1 MSSLGNREKQLLLDL
16 ARRAIIVA
24 AERRESL
31 ESLPQDFQIGESF
44 GAFVTLRKRGR
55 LRGCIGQI
63 GSGQSLI
70 EVVAHCA
77 KSAALEDPRFE
88 PVRADELREIE
99 IELSVLSPLEEIVPD
114 RIEVGKHGL
123 MVSRGSSGAPAA
135 AGGDRN
141 ATGTP
146 GRFLE
151 ETCVKAGLERDAWR
165 EPETKIHGFS
175 AEVFA
180 ESEFRTGRIA
190 QPQGPG
196 KASLLD
202 FDVVARKDLTQ
213 S

>member
-1 MSSLGNREKQLLLDL
+1 MSSLGNREKQLLLDV
-16 ARRAIIVA
+16 ARRSLIVV

-31 ESLPQDFQIGESF
+31 DSLPQDPQIGDSF

-63 GSGQSLI
+63 GSERSLI

-77 KSAALEDPRFE
+77 KSAALQDPRFE
-88 PVRADELREIE
+88 RVRAGELREIE
-99 IELSVLSPLEEIVPD
+99 IELSVLSSLEEIAPD

-123 MVSRGSSGAPAA
+123 MVSSGLARGVLLPQVAIECHW
-135 AGGDRN
+135 N
-141 ATGTP
+141 A

-165 EPETKIHGFS
+165 EPETKIHGFT

-180 ESEFRTGRIA
+180 ESDFRTEEL
-190 QPQGPG
+190 PGP
-196 KASLLD
+196 
-202 FDVVARKDLTQ
+202 KDRAKPRYSIST
-213 S
+213 

>member
-16 ARRAIIVA
+16 ARRSLILA

-31 ESLPQDFQIGESF
+31 DSLPQDSQLGESF

-77 KSAALEDPRFE
+77 KSAALQDPRFE
-88 PVRADELREIE
+88 PVRAEELREIE
-99 IELSVLSPLEEIVPD
+99 IELSVLSPLEEIAPD

-123 MVSRGSSGAPAA
+123 MVSSGQSRGVLLPQVATECHW
-135 AGGDRN
+135 N
-141 ATGTP
+141 A

-151 ETCVKAGLERDAWR
+151 ETCVKAGLERNAWR
-165 EPETKIHGFS
+165 EPETKIHGFT

-180 ESEFRTGRIA
+180 ESDFRTEEL
-190 QPQGPG
+190 PGP
-196 KASLLD
+196 
-202 FDVVARKDLTQ
+202 KDRAKPRYSIST
-213 S
+213 